1 MGTECKRFWFFEVFR
16 KEMQMAAACV
26 CFNAINRERFFPY
39 GLMQRICSENLLS
52 IAANQSATNMFLYK
66 ACPQSSGQRKTSV
79 AWRMRIF
86 FFTGVQFLCVAG
98 KKTVCFLN
106 VSDLLWK
113 GMSLMSFL

>member
-26 CFNAINRERFFPY
+26 CFNAINRDRFFPY

-79 AWRMRIF
+79 AWRM
-86 FFTGVQFLCVAG
+86 
-98 KKTVCFLN
+98 
-106 VSDLLWK
+106 
-113 GMSLMSFL
+113 